1 MWDKTNATLPD
12 SIFAE
17 MWMLNNYLD
26 LLQDDKLIIRWVL
39 SILFYLND
47 PSRFLWIMFKLTL
60 KASRHIQLNFSF
72 VSATKIFVLC
82 DRLKP
87 ETKQAK
93 KERLRAMA
101 EAKAEGKTKDPE
113 PKKDGIVYG
122 IKEVV
127 SLVES
132 KRAALVVIAHDVD
145 PIEVIF
151 LTYLNLVGPSLIWL
165 ACKKSKKDST

>member
-1 MWDKTNATLPD
+1 MGVVNP
-12 SIFAE
+12 
-17 MWMLNNYLD
+17 
-26 LLQDDKLIIRWVL
+26 
-39 SILFYLND
+39 FYLND

-60 KASRHIQLNFSF
+60 HASRCIQLNFSF

-151 LTYLNLVGPSLIWL
+151 GTYLNWHQLNLIGL
-165 ACKKSKKDST
+165 QENEIRIVLKVVPGVMKSDSFQCRI